1 MSLAMYAAPFDNDS
15 NIVNNDDSPIGRKR
29 ALNKTQ
35 KRMPSS
41 SSSSSPK
48 ENNYSDRVN
57 SVLQTIHN
65 LPADDESLA
74 DFNPPPPPQSSGVE
88 QTRLKENSQ
97 PSNNIMG
104 LFVGQP
110 SQNGKPQFLN
120 DSENHSIHY
129 GANEIGAPVSGSGS
143 ASTNMENY
151 QRYMPNYSDMYNKG
165 GNSSQYYGSSGA
177 NSPSFASFSGD
188 KNDVLIEKLNYM
200 IKLLE
205 DQQDERTGNVTEE
218 VILYSF
224 LGIFVIFIVDSF
236 AKIGKYVR

>member
-1 MSLAMYAAPFDNDS
+1 MSLAMYAAPFDNDT

-41 SSSSSPK
+41 SSSPK

-65 LPADDESLA
+65 LPAEDESLA

-97 PSNNIMG
+97 PANNLMS

-120 DSENHSIHY
+120 DSENPHHSIS
-129 GANEIGAPVSGSGS
+129 NEIGAPTSGEGS
-143 ASTNMENY
+143 INMENY
-151 QRYMPNYSDMYNKG
+151 QRYMPNYNDMYNKS
-165 GNSSQYYGSSGA
+165 GNNSQYYGGTSNSS
-177 NSPSFASFSGD
+177 SFPSFSGD

-236 AKIGKYVR
+236 ARVGKYIR